1 MNAIIIIT
9 CLTIIFGILYYA
21 GKTMPEGDFLE
32 NDDFNI
38 EEDEE

>member
-1 MNAIIIIT
+1 MTDVIIIIV
-9 CLTIIFGILYYA
+9 CLTIIFGIFYYA

-38 EEDEE
+38 DDEE